1 MNSISSEAKTP
12 TEPAKTLVLGV
23 GNPILSDDGVG
34 IHIVK
39 KLQKKFQYYPH
50 LEFDELSTGGLSLAE
65 RFIGYRNVLMID
77 AMALQDGI
85 PGDVY
90 RLTIEDFKNTIHTYC
105 AHDCNLATAYEI
117 LKEELGAEKMPENVV
132 IIGIEVE
139 IYNEFSETLSETV
152 QKALPEAIALA
163 EKEIRGFIEQK

>member
-1 MNSISSEAKTP
+1 MNSISSEVGTHSEL
-12 TEPAKTLVLGV
+12 TKTLVLGV

-34 IHIVK
+34 IHVVK
-39 KLQKKFQYYPH
+39 ALQKKFQNNPN

-65 RFIGYRNVLMID
+65 RFVGYKNVLMID
-77 AMALQDGI
+77 AMALQDGV
-85 PGDVY
+85 PGDIY

-117 LKEELGAEKMPENVV
+117 LKDELGAEKMPEKVV

-139 IYNEFSETLSETV
+139 VYNEFNENLSETV
-152 QKALPEAIALA
+152 QKVLPKAIALA
-163 EKEIRGFIEQK
+163 EKELREFIKQE

>member
-1 MNSISSEAKTP
+1 MNSISSEVLTP
-12 TEPAKTLVLGV
+12 NESGKSLIIGV

-39 KLQKKFQYYPH
+39 ILQKKFQH
-50 LEFDELSTGGLSLAE
+50 ISNLEFDELSTGGLSLAE
-65 RFIGYRNVLMID
+65 RFIGYKNVLMID
-77 AMALQDGI
+77 AMALEGGI
-85 PGDVY
+85 PGAVY
-90 RLTIEDFKNTIHTYC
+90 RLTIEDFKNTVHTYC

-117 LKEELGAEKMPENVV
+117 LKEKLGAEKMPENVV

-139 IYNEFSETLSETV
+139 VITEFSETLTKTV

-163 EKEIRGFIEQK
+163 EEEIREFIKQ